1 MDESHY
7 SDSFKAFG
15 DPTRLK
21 ILTLLGKREMTVGE
35 ITTAVGLSQP
45 SVSRHLGIL
54 KRVGAVLARRDAQC
68 VRYRLNR
75 DAVESCC
82 DGFCYALRVRG
93 KTRGRRGR

>member
-1 MDESHY
+1 MDESNY

-35 ITTAVGLSQP
+35 ITAAVGLSQP
-45 SVSRHLGIL
+45 TVSRHLNIL
-54 KRVGAVLARRDAQC
+54 KGVGAVLREREAQC

-82 DGFCYALRVRG
+82 EGFCYALRIKG
-93 KTRGRRGR
+93 KLGGRKKR